1 MIRPQRICPQRT
13 GIAAPLLALG
23 MAVAIGACAAAPTGS
38 SIRVE
43 DPWAR
48 PVLSGNTT
56 AAYMTIHN
64 DGGAA
69 DRLLSV
75 NVAAAAAA
83 EIHETVREGDLVRM
97 VQRSQGL
104 AIPAGGEVRLEP
116 GATHIMLI
124 DVSDD
129 LIEGAT
135 VPLTLNFEQGGAV
148 VVNAEVRQESGGG

>member
-1 MIRPQRICPQRT
+1 MIRHQCA
-13 GIAAPLLALG
+13 GIAAPVIALC
-23 MAVAIGACAAAPTGS
+23 MAVAIGACTPTAPTGS

-43 DPWAR
+43 DAWVR

-64 DGGAA
+64 DGAAA

-75 NVAAAAAA
+75 NVEAAVAA

-97 VQRSQGL
+97 VPRTQGL
-104 AIPAGGEVRLEP
+104 SIPAGGEVRLEP
-116 GATHIMLI
+116 GATHVMLI

-129 LIEGAT
+129 LTEGVT

-148 VVNAEVRQESGGG
+148 VVNADVRQDSGGS

>member
-1 MIRPQRICPQRT
+1 MIRPLRV
-13 GIAAPLLALG
+13 GIAAPVIALC
-23 MAVAIGACAAAPTGS
+23 MSVAVAACTSQPAGP

-43 DPWAR
+43 DAWVR

-64 DGGAA
+64 DGAA

-75 NVAAAAAA
+75 KVEAAVAA

-97 VQRSQGL
+97 VQRTQGL
-104 AIPAGGEVRLEP
+104 SVPAGGEISLEP
-116 GATHIMLI
+116 GATHVMLI

-129 LIEGAT
+129 LTEGAV
-135 VPLTLNFEQGGAV
+135 VPLTLIFEQGGAV
-148 VVNAEVRQESGGG
+148 VVNAEVRQDDGGS